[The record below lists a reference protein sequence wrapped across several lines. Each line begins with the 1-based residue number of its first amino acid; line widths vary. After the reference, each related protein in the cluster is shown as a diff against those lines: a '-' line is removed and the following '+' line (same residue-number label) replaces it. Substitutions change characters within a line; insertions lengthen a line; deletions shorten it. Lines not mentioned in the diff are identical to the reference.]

1 MGKKR
6 IIKETAEEVSKE
18 AGADKGPISDEKKT
32 SLKGTKASQAI
43 KHGRIY
49 VSASYN
55 NVLVTATDDKGNA
68 LAWASSGGAGFKG
81 PKKAT
86 PFAAS
91 KCVENLFEKLA
102 KTSFEDV
109 SIYIN
114 GIGGGRDA
122 VLRALVGRGLPISAI
137 RDITPVA
144 HNGCRPR
151 KVRRV

>member
-6 IIKETAEEVSKE
+6 IIKETKDEVSKE
-18 AGADKGPISDEKKT
+18 AGTVDLLSDEKKA
-32 SLKGTKASQAI
+32 SPKAIKAVQSI
-43 KHGRIY
+43 KHGCIY

-55 NVLVTATDDKGNA
+55 NVMVTATDDKGNA
-68 LAWASSGGAGFKG
+68 LAWASSGAAGFKG

-102 KTSFEDV
+102 KVSFEDI
-109 SIYIN
+109 SIYVK
-114 GIGGGRDA
+114 GVGGGRDA
-122 VLRALVGRGLPISAI
+122 VLRALAGRGMSITAI
-137 RDITPVA
+137 RDITPVP

>member
-6 IIKETAEEVSKE
+6 IVKETGEETVKE
-18 AGADKGPISDEKKT
+18 GGNTGPVSDEKK
-32 SLKGTKASQAI
+32 SPKAVKTAQTI
-43 KHGRIY
+43 KHGRMYI
-49 VSASYN
+49 SASYN
-55 NVLVTATDDKGNA
+55 NVLITATDDKGNA

-102 KTSFEDV
+102 KISFEDV

-122 VLRALVGRGLPISAI
+122 VLRALAGRGMPISAI
-137 RDITPVA
+137 RDITPVP